1 MGGLF
6 SHERKNEV
14 AKPVISKKD
23 EAILQLKLQIDNLRK
38 YQKKACYDSSSS
50 WSLPL
55 VQLEVV
61 LAKEVEA
68 IRLLTKQGK
77 QKQAL
82 LALKKKKYQ
91 ENLIEKTEPMLLNL
105 QEMV

>member
-1 MGGLF
+1 MCGH
-6 SHERKNEV
+6 S
-14 AKPVISKKD
+14 
-23 EAILQLKLQIDNLRK
+23 
-38 YQKKACYDSSSS
+38 
-50 WSLPL
+50 PL

-61 LAKEVEA
+61 LTKEVEA

-105 QEMV
+105 QEMVCCSRSLLTS